1 MSLRIIGNT
10 RYGSEPRD
18 LVAEITDKVPSY
30 VQIEALK
37 NAYPNGRIVRNEFY
51 LGSLNG
57 EAGQSLKINIDPSS
71 SEFMRGMDFNTGDGI
86 GGITK
91 ILMAAYSWKIKDVAE
106 HFGTWLEKPKTEPP
120 MNPINPALAQPQ
132 QEPQPEQIKQ
142 KRVIDYSTPYDSEY
156 LYLSE
161 EGEILVA
168 VRKYIERDQT
178 GEIVRDSDGSAKK
191 EFRQFPKLPETR
203 PLYNLPQ
210 IKEADRVIWVEGEK
224 CADEL
229 IKLGYTATCTI
240 GGAGMLSQRTKDK
253 FDFSPLHGK
262 ELIIWPDNDEAG
274 QKLAR
279 IIQELGVNA
288 GAKSVTMLT
297 PPQGKPKK
305 WDAADAIEEAFDI
318 SKFLNAP
325 NHKVK
330 KTLSLKNRSLLIG
343 EQFVGAPPEQ
353 KFLIG
358 DTIPLGVPCVF
369 AAAGDSGKG
378 MMTLDLA
385 MKVASG
391 QSMQT
396 AFGGL
401 VAHHGSAII
410 LSAEDDRD
418 ELHRRVSRLDNS
430 NNRSAYRHDLLVVP
444 LPNEGGVFPIM
455 MKSDNTY
462 VTSPEFEKIYEE
474 MLEMDDLA
482 LVVIDPMASFV
493 HADVNADPAAGAAF
507 MGLLAQM
514 STETGATVM
523 VNHHMAKIR
532 DKEPITKPE
541 EARNLIR
548 GTSAI
553 VDGVRS
559 AFAIWQVDEGV
570 AESRCD
576 KLGIKYQRNM
586 IYDGAVVKSNGV
598 ANREIRRFVRNAN
611 TGLLEDRTVDINLA
625 SDLSKITDK
634 VIKRRDIIF
643 NWIVREEREGNFLTT
658 QGKETGI
665 IDFAFNQPDWDTD
678 ADEIRRMCERGTD
691 KRNKN
696 KEASA
701 QETIRKD
708 IQNLIGEGKIKK
720 FRISKSQGY
729 KWLGTLDGKL
739 SEIQEELVD

>member
-1 MSLRIIGNT
+1 MSLRVIGNT

-178 GEIVRDSDGSAKK
+178 GEIVRDNDGSAKK
-191 EFRQFPKLPETR
+191 EFRQFPRLPETR

-330 KTLSLKNRSLLIG
+330 KTLSLKNRNLLIG
-343 EQFVGAPPEQ
+343 EQFAGAPPEQ

-418 ELHRRVSRLDNS
+418 ELHRRVSRLDSS
-430 NNRSAYRHDLLVVP
+430 NNRSGYRHDLLVVP

-474 MLEMDDLA
+474 MLEIEDLA

-507 MGLLAQM
+507 MGLLAQI

-598 ANREIRRFVRNAN
+598 ANREIRRFVRNTN

-634 VIKRRDIIF
+634 VIKRRNIIF

>member
-1 MSLRIIGNT
+1 MSLRVIGNT

-30 VQIEALK
+30 VQIDALK

-106 HFGTWLEKPKTEPP
+106 HFGTWLEKTKTEPP

-132 QEPQPEQIKQ
+132 QEVQPEQIKQ
-142 KRVIDYSTPYDSEY
+142 KRVIDYSTPYDGEY

-161 EGEILVA
+161 DGEIIVA

-178 GEIVRDSDGSAKK
+178 GEIVRDNDGSAKK
-191 EFRQFPKLPETR
+191 EFRQFPRLPETR

-224 CADEL
+224 CADAL
-229 IKLGYTATCTI
+229 IKLGHTATCTI

-274 QKLAR
+274 QKLAK
-279 IIQELGVNA
+279 IVQELGVNA
-288 GAKSVTMLT
+288 GAKAVTMLT

-330 KTLSLKNRSLLIG
+330 RTLSLKNRSLIIG
-343 EQFVGAPPEQ
+343 NQFAGAPPEQ

-358 DTIPLGVPCVF
+358 DTIPLGIPCVF

-391 QSMQT
+391 QPMQNS
-396 AFGGL
+396 FGGL
-401 VAHHGSAII
+401 ISHHGTAII

-418 ELHRRVSRLDNS
+418 ELHRRVSRLDSS
-430 NNRSAYRHDLLVVP
+430 NNRS
-444 LPNEGGVFPIM
+444 
-455 MKSDNTY
+455 
-462 VTSPEFEKIYEE
+462 
-474 MLEMDDLA
+474 
-482 LVVIDPMASFV
+482 
-493 HADVNADPAAGAAF
+493 
-507 MGLLAQM
+507 
-514 STETGATVM
+514 
-523 VNHHMAKIR
+523 
-532 DKEPITKPE
+532 
-541 EARNLIR
+541 
-548 GTSAI
+548 
-553 VDGVRS
+553 
-559 AFAIWQVDEGV
+559 
-570 AESRCD
+570 
-576 KLGIKYQRNM
+576 
-586 IYDGAVVKSNGV
+586 
-598 ANREIRRFVRNAN
+598 
-611 TGLLEDRTVDINLA
+611 
-625 SDLSKITDK
+625 
-634 VIKRRDIIF
+634 
-643 NWIVREEREGNFLTT
+643 
-658 QGKETGI
+658 
-665 IDFAFNQPDWDTD
+665 
-678 ADEIRRMCERGTD
+678 
-691 KRNKN
+691 
-696 KEASA
+696 
-701 QETIRKD
+701 
-708 IQNLIGEGKIKK
+708 
-720 FRISKSQGY
+720 GY
-729 KWLGTLDGKL
+729 KT
-739 SEIQEELVD
+739 